1 MIHSFPVGIRA
12 GSFSALEPALEPEG
26 QPAVCPEWPEQFP
39 KESGGLGG
47 SLGSPKRVHT
57 VGIPTT

>member
-26 QPAVCPEWPEQFP
+26 QLRCAPSGLSSFPRSQEAWAAV
-39 KESGGLGG
+39 
-47 SLGSPKRVHT
+47 
-57 VGIPTT
+57 